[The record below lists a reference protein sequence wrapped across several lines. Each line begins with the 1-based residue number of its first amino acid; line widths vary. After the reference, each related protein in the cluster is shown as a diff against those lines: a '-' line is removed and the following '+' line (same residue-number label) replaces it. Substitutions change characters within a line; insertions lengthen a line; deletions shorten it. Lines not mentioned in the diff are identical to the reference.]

1 MEIVIKNP
9 QSEDFE
15 SKSKAEVLAEIEP
28 QVAEMMDEHLK
39 KRKLW
44 FPSDFLPADEQMSDD
59 ELKNLELL
67 RERASGIDD
76 AVRVSV
82 TLGLLTEEG
91 LPHFHRLIAT
101 YLGDESVWKTW
112 NSIWTAE
119 EDRHGGILRDY
130 ARDSRLFNFKC
141 VEIMQYAYQ
150 ESGFR
155 PDWDKD
161 PYRVFAYTSLQER
174 ATQVT
179 HGNTGKAAGKYEPT
193 LEGILS
199 SIAADEARHYAF
211 YRKVFKE
218 ILSIDPVRALES
230 ALAILPSIE
239 MPGLSIPNFKDMADV
254 VRRSGIYGP
263 WDYKKIVEDVLKFWE
278 IDAVTGLNE
287 AGRKAQ
293 DKLMAIPNRLKQVAE
308 YIDRKV
314 DTKSFSFDFIYHRVF
329 AV

>member
-1 MEIVIKNP
+1 MEIIVNSAP
-9 QSEDFE
+9 SLESE
-15 SKSKAEVLAEIEP
+15 SRSKAEVLQTLETE
-28 QVAEMMDEHLK
+28 VAAMMDEHLQ
-39 KRKLW
+39 KRRLW
-44 FPSDFLPADEQMSDD
+44 FPSDFLPADEKMSDD
-59 ELKNLELL
+59 ELKNIQIL
-67 RERASGIDD
+67 RERARGMDD
-76 AVRVSV
+76 SVRVSV
-82 TLGLLTEEG
+82 ALGLLTEEG
-91 LPHFHRLIAT
+91 LPHFHRLLST

-130 ARDSRLFNFKC
+130 ARDSRLFNFRC

-150 ESGFR
+150 EAGFR

-179 HGNTGKAAGKYEPT
+179 HSNTGKAAGKYEPV

-211 YRKVFKE
+211 YRKVMKSL
-218 ILSIDPVRALES
+218 LSIDTNRALES
-230 ALAILPSIE
+230 ALHILPSIE
-239 MPGLSIPNFKDMADV
+239 MPGLSMPNFKEMADV

-278 IDAVTGLNE
+278 VEALTGLNE
-287 AGRKAQ
+287 AGRIAQ
-293 DKLMAIPNRLKQVAE
+293 DKLLAIPKRLKQVAE
-308 YIDRKV
+308 YIDRRV

-329 AV
+329 AI

>member
-1 MEIVIKNP
+1 MEVIIKGAVS
-9 QSEDFE
+9 QDSENR
-15 SKSKAEVLAEIEP
+15 SKAEVLSSFENE
-28 QVAEMMDEHLK
+28 VAEMMDDHLA

-44 FPSDFLPADEQMSDD
+44 FPSDFLPSDEIMSDD
-59 ELKNLELL
+59 QLKNRTLL
-67 RERASGIDD
+67 QERAKGMDD

-101 YLGDESVWKTW
+101 YLGYESVWRKW
-112 NSIWTAE
+112 NSLWTAE

-130 ARDSRLFNFKC
+130 ARDSRLFNFRC

-150 ESGFR
+150 ESGFN
-155 PDWDKD
+155 PEWDKD

-179 HGNTGKAAGKYEPT
+179 HGNTGKAAGKYDPT
-193 LEGILS
+193 LQGILS
-199 SIAADEARHYAF
+199 SIASDEARHYAF
-211 YRKVFKE
+211 YRKVMKM
-218 ILSIDPVRALES
+218 ILAIDPNRALES

-239 MPGLSIPNFKDMADV
+239 MPGLSMPNFKDMADV

-263 WDYKKIVEDVLKFWE
+263 WDYKKIVEDVLDFWE
-278 IDAVTGLNE
+278 IESMMGLNE
-287 AGRKAQ
+287 TGRKAQ
-293 DKLMAIPNRLKQVAE
+293 EKLLAIPKRLKQVAE
-308 YIDRKV
+308 YIDKKV

-329 AV
+329 AI